1 MMLYFLWEYF
11 GWVAFYL
18 LILLVIG
25 LISHLYIKLSA
36 LRRDLTQLQSE
47 LAQFRRQQLMS
58 PSSQSTSAPMESP
71 REAHSALDSAMQSS
85 SPTSNLQPSITP
97 TTPKPQS
104 THDSLPASASTL
116 ASSAN
121 VLVDTQATPLNDESS
136 SDQPLAAQV
145 SPLATAADQANTF
158 HANTFHASTSHAST
172 IEPDERSLPVVTSLF
187 YSLKHWFTGGNL
199 VVRVGVVVLLVGVV
213 LLLRL
218 LSDYLQLSIGIKLG
232 AVGVIGIALAGLG
245 LKLAKKRFAYGISLQ
260 GTGLA
265 IAYLSSFFA
274 YRVYQVLPSFPSFIL
289 LGLLSALTV
298 ILAIRQNA
306 FPLALLAFSGAFFA
320 PILTSTESGSLV
332 ALFGYYL
339 LLNTAIAIIAHY
351 RTWKVLNLL
360 GAITTFGFAYYLG
373 ISNDLTSV
381 IHAQRWPLVT
391 LVALH
396 IVLYLF
402 VVIRYAQQIIAY
414 NINQIHHASA
424 ASATDAMDSA
434 ALASESATTS
444 KAQLSKNQLSSSS
457 PYVFPID
464 VGLLFSVPIMAF
476 GLLAVLLAD
485 IEHALTLTSAILA
498 GVYLSLSWVFIQR
511 SQRYSLMTEG
521 MLALGLGFLAL
532 IIPLALDA
540 HWIASGWSMQG
551 LALVWFGRRSLRA
564 WSVLFGLL
572 LQIISVCL
580 LFDQFMGFDA
590 SYHHHDYYTLALSMS
605 ALGWLASMF
614 ILRMSNAPAAVVN
627 QATRVTQSELGSD
640 SAATASRVSDSAPA
654 TTATAPSSSASIAS
668 YARSLGVLQGSDVHT
683 HTNEQWLASINQRS
697 RVFKWVWRSPALIQL
712 LTLASTI
719 WLMMVLVRDLDNWLA
734 SWSPATSMLIALAT
748 LLILTAYWLI
758 DRYQS
763 WSEVRGLSHFGLLW
777 FYLLLVIQIPQ
788 KYESH
793 RTWMTP
799 HWLLLASLIIGW
811 GVIGQ
816 LWLKAW
822 HQHRQLK
829 RYDSA
834 CWLGAGVLL
843 IAGMA
848 HYCLPNSYG
857 VMTIFIPVALM
868 LIGIAW
874 ELKLGLSQPI
884 RPQGN
889 LTATSLTNDEHRR
902 HGLLSWFN
910 GQQALIDSSG
920 VFLLIGLLWALI
932 SNLTFDGVV
941 WGMRYVPL
949 LNLYDIALLLT
960 LLYGGGIYLLHR
972 RTLGRSS
979 KDFNTLAL
987 RTTGQSGYRTSSAEA
1002 LLVILG
1008 IMGFWMISSML
1019 VRTLHAYAGTPLWA
1033 GNYGNAWDSDKVQT
1047 GLTILWTM
1055 IALIATIL
1063 ASRYKH
1069 RLAWFMGIGLL
1080 GVVVLKLVLVDLSQT
1095 VAIWRV
1101 VSFIGAGSLIL
1112 LIGYLAPL
1120 PPAQKINANH
1130 KEENEAD
1137 KLKGKQTGS

>member
-1 MMLYFLWEYF
+1 MLYFIWEYS

-18 LILLVIG
+18 LLLLVIG
-25 LISHLYIKLSA
+25 LISYLHIKLSA
-36 LRRDLTQLQSE
+36 LRRDVTQLQNE
-47 LAQFRRQQLMS
+47 LAQFRRQQLTS
-58 PSSQSTSAPMESP
+58 GSSQLTAPT
-71 REAHSALDSAMQSS
+71 D
-85 SPTSNLQPSITP
+85 
-97 TTPKPQS
+97 
-104 THDSLPASASTL
+104 D
-116 ASSAN
+116 SSAESN
-121 VLVDTQATPLNDESS
+121 ASFDPAITNPAITNPTIANSAIESGTYPTPQPPLTTATPLQQPTTNDL
-136 SDQPLAAQV
+136 PQV
-145 SPLATAADQANTF
+145 TASEN
-158 HANTFHASTSHAST
+158 T

-232 AVGVIGIALAGLG
+232 AIGVIGIALAGLG

-360 GAITTFGFAYYLG
+360 GAMTTFGFAYYLG

-381 IHAQRWPLVT
+381 IQAQRWPLVT

-396 IVLYLF
+396 VVLYLF

-414 NINQIHHASA
+414 NVNQSNHASA
-424 ASATDAMDSA
+424 TNATHTIDST
-434 ALASESATTS
+434 ALASESATAS
-444 KAQLSKNQLSSSS
+444 KTQLPKTQLSRSS

-485 IEHALTLTSAILA
+485 IEHALTLASAILA

-511 SQRYSLMTEG
+511 SQLYSLMIEG

-540 HWIASGWSMQG
+540 HWIATGWSMQS

-572 LQIISVCL
+572 LQMISVCL
-580 LFDQFMGFDA
+580 LFDQLMGFDA
-590 SYHHHDYYTLALSMS
+590 SYHHRDYYTLALSMS

-614 ILRMSNAPAAVVN
+614 ILRISNAPAVVVN
-627 QATRVTQSELGSD
+627 QATQVARSELGPDSAANASRISD
-640 SAATASRVSDSAPA
+640 SAAD
-654 TTATAPSSSASIAS
+654 TTATAQSSSASIAS
-668 YARSLGVLQGSDVHT
+668 YARTLGVRQGSDVHA
-683 HTNEQWLASINQRS
+683 HTNEQWLASINQQS
-697 RVFKWVWRSPALIQL
+697 RVFKWVWRSPALMQL

-758 DRYQS
+758 DRYHS
-763 WSEVRGLSHFGLLW
+763 WSEVRRLSHFGLLW

-793 RTWMTP
+793 RTWMIP

-811 GVIGQ
+811 GLIGQ
-816 LWLKAW
+816 LWLKTW

-848 HYCLPNSYG
+848 HYCLPNSSG
-857 VMTIFIPVALM
+857 VMTILIPAM
-868 LIGIAW
+868 LLLTGLGVS
-874 ELKLGLSQPI
+874 LKWGLNSRLQP
-884 RPQGN
+884 PTN
-889 LTATSLTNDEHRR
+889 LTSTVINNEEYHHGQHHR

-910 GQQALIDSSG
+910 GQQALIDSSKA
-920 VFLLIGLLWALI
+920 LLPLGLLWAI
-932 SNLTFDGVV
+932 MSNFSFDGVV
-941 WGMRYVPL
+941 WGLGYIPL
-949 LNLYDIALLLT
+949 LNLYDIALILT
-960 LLYGGGIYLLHR
+960 LLYGFAVYLLHR
-972 RTLGRSS
+972 RTLGQ
-979 KDFNTLAL
+979 TLTDLNSPLL
-987 RTTGQSGYRTSSAEA
+987 RATGQSGYRTNSAEA

-1008 IMGFWMISSML
+1008 LTSFWIVSSML
-1019 VRTLHAYAGTPLWA
+1019 IRTLHAYVGTPLWHS
-1033 GNYGNAWDSDKVQT
+1033 GGGFTAWDSDKVQT

-1080 GVVVLKLVLVDLSQT
+1080 GVVVLKLVLIDLSQT
-1095 VAIWRV
+1095 DAIWRV

-1120 PPAQKINANH
+1120 PPAQKINANP

-1137 KLKGKQTGS
+1137 KLKGNQTGS